1 LRGAIILLNLSILPG
16 PMIQERNS
24 LLPAFLNKGSL
35 TSAIRIIGWGIVYS
49 LVVWFSLAYFLTPNG
64 VAIAWPPTGIF
75 IAAILLSQPKE
86 RPWVVVVLLIADFA
100 ANLYTKEPYFIK
112 LIFGLLSTCDAM
124 VSSWL
129 LLRFVSSPFVL
140 TRVRNL
146 VLYLLLS
153 VILCHGVF
161 SILVSIV
168 THLSQGSPFLMGML
182 YSWVAGSAGNL
193 MLLPLIISWSDFSKH
208 DIEKMDMRKL
218 VEVTL
223 LIILLIASN
232 IWLFPYSKQGLIF
245 SFIINYLSFP
255 FLIWAILR
263 FDMKIV
269 TLVILILT
277 VIMLFNLMFEI
288 RGFSDNSINRN
299 FIFLQLYLASIT
311 FISILITAFKDEAS
325 QANLALREAERKLLF
340 RTVEIEEQE
349 RNRYS
354 RELHDGLGPLLSTIK
369 MYLQRLMETR
379 EIDKI
384 TYIAMESE
392 QRVRLAIQTMRE
404 VSHGISPLNL
414 NNSGYVRA
422 LEDFISGINK
432 LQEFTIDFS
441 YNNTVRFGDFF
452 EIILY
457 RITTELINNTLK
469 HARGTHADIAFNYD
483 IKKKSISLA
492 YSDNG
497 SGFDPAAVRASSNGM
512 GLMNIDQ
519 RIKILGGRFTIE
531 SETGNG
537 ARMYIHFPL
546 KDIMNP

>member
-1 LRGAIILLNLSILPG
+1 LRGAILLLYLGILLN
-16 PMIQERNS
+16 PMIPERNPFFPT
-24 LLPAFLNKGSL
+24 PAIKGTLS
-35 TSAIRIIGWGIVYS
+35 SIIRILCWGIVYS
-49 LVVWFSLAYFLTPNG
+49 LVVWFSLAYLLTPNG
-64 VAIAWPPTGIF
+64 VAIAWPPAGIF
-75 IAAILLSQPKE
+75 IAAILLSKPNE
-86 RPWVVVVLLIADFA
+86 RPWVVLVLLIADFT
-100 ANLYTKEPYFIK
+100 ANLYTREPYFIK

-129 LLRFVSSPFVL
+129 LLRLVSNPFVL

-153 VILCHGVF
+153 VILCHGIF

-193 MLLPLIISWSDFSKH
+193 MLLPLIMSWSDFSKQ
-208 DIEKMDMRKL
+208 DIGRVDMRKL
-218 VEVTL
+218 IEVIL

-255 FLIWAILR
+255 FVIWAILR

-277 VIMLFNLMFEI
+277 LIMLFNLMVEI
-288 RGFSDNSINRN
+288 RGFSDTSINRN
-299 FIFLQLYLASIT
+299 FIFLQLYLASIA
-311 FISILITAFKDEAS
+311 FISILITAFKDEAN
-325 QANLALREAERKLLF
+325 QANQALREAERKLLF
-340 RTVEIEEQE
+340 KTVEIEEQE

-369 MYLQRLMETR
+369 MYLQRLMETK
-379 EIDKI
+379 EMDKI
-384 TYIAMESE
+384 RYIATESE

-414 NNSGYVRA
+414 NNSGYVMA
-422 LEDFISGINK
+422 LQEFISGINK
-432 LQEFTIDFS
+432 LQELTIDFS
-441 YNNTVRFGDFF
+441 FNNAARFGDFF

-469 HARGTHADIAFNYD
+469 HANSTHADIVFNYD
-483 IKKKSISLA
+483 IPKKSIFLA

-497 SGFDPAAVRASSNGM
+497 KGFDSAAARATSGGM

-519 RIKILGGRFTIE
+519 RIKILGGKFTIE

-537 ARMYIHFPL
+537 VRIYIHFPL
-546 KDIMNP
+546 KDIVNS